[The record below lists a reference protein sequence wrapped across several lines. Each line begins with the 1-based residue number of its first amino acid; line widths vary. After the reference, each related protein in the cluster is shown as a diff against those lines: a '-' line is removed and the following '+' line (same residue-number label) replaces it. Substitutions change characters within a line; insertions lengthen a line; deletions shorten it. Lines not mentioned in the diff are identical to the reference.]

1 MGALT
6 DRSNVTFDGAA
17 RAGLAIRLHGGTI
30 DNATGGPF
38 GAAS

>member
-6 DRSNVTFDGAA
+6 DPQQRYFDGAA